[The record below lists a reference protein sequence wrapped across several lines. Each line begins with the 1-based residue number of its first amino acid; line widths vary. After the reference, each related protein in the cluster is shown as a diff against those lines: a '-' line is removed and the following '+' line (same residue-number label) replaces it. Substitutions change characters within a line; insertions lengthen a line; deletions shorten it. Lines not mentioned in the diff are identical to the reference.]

1 MDYQCQPYEK
11 SLYDI
16 IIVGAGPSGIF
27 TAYKLITERPEL
39 NILMLEK
46 GESIRKR
53 NCPKRKTGVC
63 ANCKNCAV
71 LSGFAGAGAWSDG
84 KLVLASSDVGGSFFE
99 LIGEDKLKELLHE
112 MDDIYLKFGATETLY
127 GVNEKEVIDSIRKS
141 AIKANMRLVDNPIR
155 HLGTDG
161 SPKVYT
167 AIEDYLIKSGVTI
180 KFNSKVSNL
189 IVHREVTQIIDRSHV
204 SGVVLEDGTQYFAKK
219 VIVGA
224 GRDGSSWFKDICDEH
239 NVEASP
245 GVVDIGVRVECRNEI
260 MSKLNKLYESKLI
273 YYTKTYCDE
282 VRTFCQNPGGEVTL
296 ENYNIKGDH
305 IVTVNGHAYSD
316 EDKKTDNTNFALL
329 VTLKFTEPFK
339 NPLEYGAYYAKLA
352 NMLAGGKAMVQ
363 TYGDI
368 KRKRRSTPDRLRHG
382 NVRPTLKEAEA
393 GDLSLVLPH
402 RIMTDLVEMIEAL
415 DKIVP
420 GLANDET
427 LLYGVEVKFYS
438 NKVNISKSCET
449 SIQNLYAIGD
459 SSSWSHGLS
468 IASCMGLH
476 VASEILKNS

>member
-11 SLYDI
+11 SIYDI

-27 TAYKLITERPEL
+27 AAYKLIKERPEL
-39 NILMLEK
+39 KILMIEK
-46 GESIRKR
+46 GESITKR
-53 NCPKRKTGVC
+53 TCPKRKTGVC

-99 LIGEDKLKELLHE
+99 LIGEDKLKELLDE
-112 MDDIYLKFGATETLY
+112 MDKIYLSFGANTQLY
-127 GVNEKEVIDSIRKS
+127 GSVEKEAVDSIRKS
-141 AIKANMRLVDNPIR
+141 AIKANMRLIDNPIR

-161 SPKVYT
+161 SIKVYT
-167 AIEDYLIKSGVTI
+167 ALEEYLIKSGVNI
-180 KFNSKVSNL
+180 KFNTTVTDL
-189 IVHREVTQIIDRSHV
+189 IIQREVTHISDNSHIR
-204 SGVVLEDGTQYFAKK
+204 GVVLDNGSNFFAQK

-224 GRDGSSWFKDICDEH
+224 GREGSSWFKNICEKY
-239 NVEASP
+239 NIESSP
-245 GVVDIGVRVECRNEI
+245 GVVDLGVRIECRNEI
-260 MSKLNKLYESKLI
+260 MAKLNKLYESKLV
-273 YYTKTYCDE
+273 YYTKTFCDE

-296 ENYNIKGDH
+296 ENYNIKGEH
-305 IVTVNGHAYSD
+305 LVTVNGHAYSD
-316 EDKKTDNTNFALL
+316 QDKKTDNTNFALL
-329 VTLKFTEPFK
+329 VSLKFTEPFK
-339 NPLEYGAYYAKLA
+339 DPLEYGALYAKAA
-352 NMLAGGKAMVQ
+352 NMLSGGKVLVQ
-363 TYGDI
+363 TYGDL
-368 KRKRRSTPDRLRHG
+368 KRRRRSTPDRLRHG
-382 NVRPTLKEAEA
+382 NVRPTLKDAEA

-402 RIMTDLVEMIEAL
+402 RVMTDIIEMIEGL

-449 SIQNLYAIGD
+449 SVKNLYAIGD

-476 VASEILKNS
+476 IAREILKSS

>member
-1 MDYQCQPYEK
+1 MSDDRHWENHIF
-11 SLYDI
+11 DV

-39 NILMLEK
+39 KILMIEK
-46 GESIRKR
+46 GESITKRK
-53 NCPKRKTGVC
+53 CPKRETGIC
-63 ANCKNCAV
+63 AHCKNCAV

-84 KLVLASSDVGGSFFE
+84 KLVLASSDIGGSFFE
-99 LIGEDKLKELLHE
+99 LIGEDNLQKLLDE
-112 MDDIYLKFGATETLY
+112 MDDIYLSFGASNTLY

-141 AIKANMRLVDNPIR
+141 AIKANMRLVDRPIR

-161 SPKVYT
+161 SLKVYT
-167 AIEDYLIKSGVTI
+167 ALEEYLTSKGVDI
-180 KFNSKVSNL
+180 RFNTKVDDLL
-189 IVHREVTQIIDRSHV
+189 IHREVTHISDNSHV
-204 SGVVLEDGTQYFAKK
+204 SGVKLDNGNEYFADK
-219 VIVGA
+219 VIVGV
-224 GRDGSSWFKDICDEH
+224 GRDGSSWFKDLCDKH
-239 NVEASP
+239 NIESYP

-260 MSKLNKLYESKLI
+260 MTKLNKLYESKLI
-273 YYTKTYCDE
+273 YYTKTFCDE

-296 ENYNIKGDH
+296 ENYTIKGEH

-316 EDKKTDNTNFALL
+316 TDKKTDNTNFALL
-329 VTLKFTEPFK
+329 VTLNFTEPFR
-339 NPLEYGAYYAKLA
+339 NPLEYGASYARLA
-352 NMLAGGKAMVQ
+352 NMLAGGKVLVQ

-368 KRKRRSTPDRLRHG
+368 KRKRRSTNDRLKRG
-382 NVRPTLKEAEA
+382 NVRPTLKDAEA

-420 GLANDET
+420 GIANDET

-449 SIQNLYAIGD
+449 SIKNLYAIGD